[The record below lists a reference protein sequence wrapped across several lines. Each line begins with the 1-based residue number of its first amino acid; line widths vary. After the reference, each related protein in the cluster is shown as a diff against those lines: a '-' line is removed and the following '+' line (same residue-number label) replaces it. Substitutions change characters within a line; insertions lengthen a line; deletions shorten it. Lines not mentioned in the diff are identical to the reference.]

1 MNCTEEDNAK
11 EGNYVNRKAEAPEE
25 IEDEAL
31 QKIDRKKK
39 ARLRTRGPYRKALIE
54 KSRR

>member
-1 MNCTEEDNAK
+1 MNCAEEGNAK
-11 EGNYVNRKAEAPEE
+11 EGVHANRKAEAPEE

-31 QKIDRKKK
+31 QKINRKKK

-54 KSRR
+54 KPRG